1 MQAMVFKVDFAKA
14 YDSVRWDYLD
24 DVLRSFGFG
33 FKWRSWINRSLVSG
47 MASILINGSPTSEF
61 QFHCGLK
68 QGDPLAPY
76 LFILIMESLHLS
88 FSRVVDAGIF
98 KGIKIDNS
106 VTISHLFYADDAV
119 FIGEWSDDNLTR
131 IMHVLHSAKNLG
143 CSVMKTPFK
152 YLGVMVGGNMSKI
165 KAWDD
170 TIGKLN
176 SRLSKWKL
184 KTLSIGGRL
193 TNFFNGIQGD
203 EKKITWVKW
212 SKEVCLSFN
221 SADDGSELF
230 GKLTVVLMI
239 TMVLDLISHCK
250 KRVGNGLLTRFWSDI
265 WLGDNQLRYLFP
277 RIYALE
283 LNKDCSVA
291 VKMLYSVDHS
301 LRRSVRGGAEAH
313 QLDQLQGL
321 IGSVVLANSSDRWY
335 WDLNGSGSFCVKD
348 VRNLLDEFFLPK
360 DVNATRW
367 IKYIPI
373 KINVFAWKVYLD
385 RLPTKL
391 NLIRRGIQVL
401 SASCPICNSA
411 HEDLS
416 HLLFSC
422 DLATDVMQH
431 VCRWWD
437 VVWTSFGSYS
447 EWLAWFKSIRMGSKS
462 KSMLEGVFYVS
473 WWCLWN
479 FRNQLF
485 FAPQKPR
492 KEVIFDDIVARS
504 FTLRLARCNGTFS
517 WESWF

>member
-1 MQAMVFKVDFAKA
+1 MVFKVDFAKA

-24 DVLRSFGFG
+24 DVLRSSGFG
-33 FKWRSWINRSLVSG
+33 FKWRSWINGSLVSG
-47 MASILINGSPTSEF
+47 MVSILINGSPTSEF

-88 FSRVVDAGIF
+88 FSRVA
-98 KGIKIDNS
+98 
-106 VTISHLFYADDAV
+106 
-119 FIGEWSDDNLTR
+119 
-131 IMHVLHSAKNLG
+131 AKN
-143 CSVMKTPFK
+143 ME
-152 YLGVMVGGNMSKI
+152 
-165 KAWDD
+165 
-170 TIGKLN
+170 
-176 SRLSKWKL
+176 LS
-184 KTLSIGGRL
+184 
-193 TNFFNGIQGD
+193 
-203 EKKITWVKW
+203 
-212 SKEVCLSFN
+212 SFN
-221 SADDGSELF
+221 SSTWNTIIRE
-230 GKLTVVLMI
+230 VNVLKI
-239 TMVLDLISHCK
+239 Q
-250 KRVGNGLLTRFWSDI
+250 
-265 WLGDNQLRYLFP
+265 GDNQLRYLFP

-291 VKMLYSVDHS
+291 VKMLYYVDHS
-301 LRRSVRGGAEAH
+301 LRPSVRGGAEAH

-321 IGSVVLANSSDRWY
+321 IGSVILANSLDRWY

-462 KSMLEGVFYVS
+462 KSKENGEMLFDSIVNGPFQLKKDITIPGFNGAVNEKRAQTLADVS
-473 WWCLWN
+473 PAEKI
-479 FRNQLF
+479 QL
-485 FAPQKPR
+485 PHHNHKMR
-492 KEVIFDDIVARS
+492 
-504 FTLRLARCNGTFS
+504 
-517 WESWF
+517 